1 MKQKPVSRP
10 SSNALI
16 IYWRLL
22 RSFARPYWFRL
33 LIGVSA
39 GILMGS
45 AMSAYLR
52 FMDLG
57 INALES
63 GYAQK
68 MHQDKTGTQS
78 IKDKLLQS
86 STIRWLMEVT
96 DTSITSAANETS
108 QKPIP
113 ATTPPSLMG
122 EPAASQTTAPSPQA
136 IKKKPDGIFAQI
148 NAVTTRLGF
157 DVSEDE
163 QLTFPLVCT
172 LIAVMFFYFLLKSFG
187 EFINRYFLRWVG
199 ARVVTDI
206 RQALFD
212 TLQKQSLTF
221 FSKNDVGQLISRC
234 TYDTAAIE
242 SAFAN
247 SIAEMCTAP
256 ILILVAF
263 QFILQK
269 AIAIN
274 LLQPTIFLLLAMPLC
289 VIPVFMISRF
299 VRKYQRR
306 VLARVSDLVARMQE
320 NFSGIRVVKAFN
332 TEKDESRRFQDQNRS
347 YFKSVVKA
355 LLADVFMQPTMQ
367 MTAIGLGSLFLI
379 ICYHYRVS
387 LGSLAV
393 IGYAAQQAYKPI
405 KELAKLNSNLQRSAA
420 ATERVFELLDTDT
433 SLPLNPNPVFLADFN
448 QHIQIDHLTFAY
460 DVAGPVVLK
469 DFTATIPKGHL
480 VALVGQTGS
489 GKSTIANLIAR
500 FYDPSQGA
508 IRIDGHDL
516 RDLDLPSFRRMVGIV
531 AQDTFLFNTTI
542 TENIR
547 YGSPNASMD
556 DVIAA
561 AKQANAHEFIIAD
574 PLGYDRPVGERG
586 ALLSGGQ
593 KQRLAIARA
602 LLKNP
607 PILILDEA
615 TSALDSATEKLVQEA
630 IAKLMA
636 NRTVI
641 AIAHRLSTIL
651 KADTI
656 IVLDHGQIIEQGTH
670 TELYARNGAYHTL
683 YDLQLSKDNNTE
695 FKA

>member
-1 MKQKPVSRP
+1 VKAETASKPNA
-10 SSNALI
+10 NALA

-22 RSFARPYWFRL
+22 RSFAKPYWLRL
-33 LIGVSA
+33 LIGISA
-39 GILMGS
+39 GVLMGS

-68 MHQDKTGTQS
+68 MHQSEAGSES
-78 IKDKLLQS
+78 IKEKLLQS
-86 STIRWLMEVT
+86 KTIRWLMEFT
-96 DTSITSAANETS
+96 DTSIVHHEDAEKEKIAAPPLENGELA
-108 QKPIP
+108 P
-113 ATTPPSLMG
+113 AESPEQAPP
-122 EPAASQTTAPSPQA
+122 
-136 IKKKPDGIFAQI
+136 KKKPDGLFAQI
-148 NAVTTRLGF
+148 NAVTSRLGF
-157 DVSEDE
+157 EVSEEE

-172 LIAVMFFYFLLKSFG
+172 LIGIMFFYFLLKSFG

-199 ARVVTDI
+199 ARVVADI

-212 TLQKQSLTF
+212 SLQRQSLAF

-269 AIAIN
+269 AIDIH
-274 LLQPTIFLLLAMPLC
+274 LLQPTILLLLAMPLC
-289 VIPVFMISRF
+289 VVPVFMISRY

-306 VLARVSDLVARMQE
+306 VLGRVSILVARMQE

-332 TEKDESRRFQDQNRS
+332 MEKDESRRFGQQNHS

-355 LLADVFMQPTMQ
+355 LLADVFIQPTMQ
-367 MTAIGLGSLFLI
+367 MTAIGIGSLFLI

-405 KELAKLNSNLQRSAA
+405 KELAKLNSHLQRSAA
-420 ATERVFELLDTDT
+420 ATERVFELIDTDT
-433 SLPLNPNPVFLADFN
+433 SLPLNPQPVVLHDFKE
-448 QHIQIDHLTFAY
+448 QIHLDNLSFAY
-460 DVAGPVVLK
+460 DEGGPVVLK
-469 DFTATIPKGHL
+469 DFNAKIGKGQL
-480 VALVGQTGS
+480 VALVGHTGS

-500 FYDPSQGA
+500 FYDPSQGS

-516 RDLDLPSFRRMVGIV
+516 RDLDLAAFRSMVGIV
-531 AQDTFLFNTTI
+531 AQDTFLFNTSI
-542 TENIR
+542 AENIR

-556 DVIAA
+556 EVIAA
-561 AKQANAHEFIIAD
+561 AKQANAHDFIMAD
-574 PLGYDRPVGERG
+574 PLGYERPVGERG

-593 KQRLAIARA
+593 KQRIAIARA

-636 NRTVI
+636 HRTVI

-651 KADTI
+651 KADNI
-656 IVLDHGQIIEQGTH
+656 IVLDHGQICEQGDHKT
-670 TELYARNGAYHTL
+670 LYAKGGVYRAL
-683 YDLQLSKDNNTE
+683 YDLQLSKDSNANT
-695 FKA
+695 

>member
-1 MKQKPVSRP
+1 MKLQPASKP
-10 SSNALI
+10 SSSALA

-22 RSFARPYWFRL
+22 RSFARPYWFQL

-39 GILMGS
+39 GILMGG

-68 MHQDKTGTQS
+68 MHQSETGNQS
-78 IKDKLLQS
+78 IKDRLLQS
-86 STIRWLMEVT
+86 RTIRWLMEVT
-96 DTSITSAANETS
+96 DTSFTADALDARPPEPVAMTEEAAADQPSAPHS
-108 QKPIP
+108 Q
-113 ATTPPSLMG
+113 
-122 EPAASQTTAPSPQA
+122 QT
-136 IKKKPDGIFAQI
+136 KKKPDGIFAQI
-148 NAVTTRLGF
+148 NAITTRLGF

-163 QLTFPLVCT
+163 QLTFPLVCL
-172 LIAVMFFYFLLKSFG
+172 LIGVMFFYFLLKSFG
-187 EFINRYFLRWVG
+187 EFVNRYFLRWVG
-199 ARVVTDI
+199 ARVVADI

-212 TLQKQSLTF
+212 TLQKQSLAF

-234 TYDTAAIE
+234 TNDTASIE

-247 SIAEMCTAP
+247 SIAELCTAP
-256 ILILVAF
+256 VLVLVAF

-274 LLQPTIFLLLAMPLC
+274 LLQPTFFLLLAMPLC
-289 VIPVFMISRF
+289 IIPVLMISRY

-306 VLARVSDLVARMQE
+306 VLARVSDLVASMQE

-332 TEKDESRRFQDQNRS
+332 TEQDESRRFRAQNRS

-367 MTAIGLGSLFLI
+367 MTAIGIGSLFLI
-379 ICYHYRVS
+379 ICYHYQVS

-405 KELAKLNSNLQRSAA
+405 KELAKLNSHLQRSAA

-433 SLPLNPNPVFLADFN
+433 SLPVSENPIILTDFH
-448 QHIQIDHLTFAY
+448 QHIQMDHLSFSY
-460 DVAGPVVLK
+460 DEGGPVVLK
-469 DFTATIPKGHL
+469 DFSATIPKGHL
-480 VALVGQTGS
+480 VALVGHTGS
-489 GKSTIANLIAR
+489 GKSTIANLLAR
-500 FYDPSQGA
+500 FYDPCQGA

-542 TENIR
+542 AENIR
-547 YGSPNASMD
+547 YGSPQAGMD
-556 DVIAA
+556 EVIAA

-574 PLGYDRPVGERG
+574 PLGYERPVGERG
-586 ALLSGGQ
+586 VLLSGGQ
-593 KQRLAIARA
+593 KQRIAIARA

-615 TSALDSATEKLVQEA
+615 TSALDTATEKLVQEA

-636 NRTVI
+636 KRTVI
-641 AIAHRLSTIL
+641 AIAHRLSTIR
-651 KADTI
+651 KADNI
-656 IVLDHGQIIEQGTH
+656 IVLDHGQICEQGTH
-670 TELYARNGAYHTL
+670 DELYARNGSYRAL
-683 YDLQLSKDNNTE
+683 YDLQLSKDNNPNSN
-695 FKA
+695 A